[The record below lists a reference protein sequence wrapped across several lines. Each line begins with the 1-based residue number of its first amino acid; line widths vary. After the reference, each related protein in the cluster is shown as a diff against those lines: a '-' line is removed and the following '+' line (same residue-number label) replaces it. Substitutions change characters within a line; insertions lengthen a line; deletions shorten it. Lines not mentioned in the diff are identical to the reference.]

1 MGKRKPTNKELTQG
15 LMNVNRKVDIM
26 CSTTQKVVSDFIEF
40 LGKEEKFKKYLEK
53 KYESKNKDPQQSK
66 NTKKSK

>member
-53 KYESKNKDPQQSK
+53 KSGSY
-66 NTKKSK
+66 